1 MMFTIILMITTQ
13 HRKRKFQ
20 AIIKELFVR
29 CRKLNI
35 SVVFI
40 TQYCFSVSKEV
51 RLNSAHYLMMKIH
64 NKRELQLIAINHLA
78 NFDHED
84 FMKIYNENA
93 QVTHVLF

>member
-29 CRKLNI
+29 CRKLNM

-51 RLNSAHYLMMKIH
+51 RLNSAHYFIMKIH

-84 FMKIYNENA
+84 FMKIYNENV